1 MKPTIIRNR
10 QFFQASNHVKSKQLG
25 ATLSKD
31 LREKYGK
38 RSARVVEGDTIRVMR
53 GEFKGIDGKVT
64 QISTEKN
71 GVAEEG
77 IKREKLKGGNV
88 DIYIHTSNVM
98 ITGLNLDD
106 KWRQNRLEG
115 EAVKVTTEAPK
126 ETPKEIAK
134 EAPKEIAKEAPKK
147 EESLKLKESPKPK
160 EKLKEKSKEKPKET
174 AKGTPEPKEKASK
187 PATKKTKQTKAAN
200 QAKKETK

>member
-10 QFFQASNHVKSKQLG
+10 QFYTATNHIRSKQLG

-38 RSARVVEGDTIRVMR
+38 RNTRVVKGDTIRVMR

-64 QISTEKN
+64 QISTEKS
-71 GVAEEG
+71 GVAIEG

-106 KWRQNRLEG
+106 KWRQSRLEG
-115 EAVKVTTEAPK
+115 QKAKVATEPPK
-126 ETPKEIAK
+126 ETPKES
-134 EAPKEIAKEAPKK
+134 PKEV
-147 EESLKLKESPKPK
+147 LKPK
-160 EKLKEKSKEKPKET
+160 EVPTKEKPKEKT
-174 AKGTPEPKEKASK
+174 KETSKPKEKTSK
-187 PATKKTKQTKAAN
+187 SSTKKTKQTKAAN
-200 QAKKETK
+200 QAKKETE

>member
-10 QFFQASNHVKSKQLG
+10 QFFIATNHIRSKQLG

-38 RSARVVEGDTIRVMR
+38 RNARVVKGDTIRVMR

-64 QISTEKN
+64 QISTEKS
-71 GVAEEG
+71 GVAVEG

-106 KWRQNRLEG
+106 KWRQSRLEG
-115 EAVKVTTEAPK
+115 QKAKVATEPPK
-126 ETPKEIAK
+126 ETPKES
-134 EAPKEIAKEAPKK
+134 PKEILKPKEIPTKEKPKEKTK
-147 EESLKLKESPKPK
+147 ETPKPK
-160 EKLKEKSKEKPKET
+160 EKTSKS
-174 AKGTPEPKEKASK
+174 S
-187 PATKKTKQTKAAN
+187 TKKTKQTKAAN
-200 QAKKETK
+200 QAKKETE

>member
-10 QFFQASNHVKSKQLG
+10 QFYQASNHVRSKQLG
-25 ATLSKD
+25 ATLSKE

-38 RSARVVEGDTIRVMR
+38 RSARVVEGDTIRIMR

-71 GVAEEG
+71 GVAVEG

-115 EAVKVTTEAPK
+115 QAVKVATEAPK
-126 ETPKEIAK
+126 EVPK
-134 EAPKEIAKEAPKK
+134 EAPKEITKETSKK
-147 EESLKLKESPKPK
+147 EEPLKSKESPKPK
-160 EKLKEKSKEKPKET
+160 EKLKEKSKDI
-174 AKGTPEPKEKASK
+174 AKGTPEQKEKASK

>member
-10 QFFQASNHVKSKQLG
+10 QFFQASNHVRSKQLG
-25 ATLSKD
+25 ATLSKE

-38 RSARVVEGDTIRVMR
+38 RSARVVEGDTIRIMR

-71 GVAEEG
+71 GVAIEG

-115 EAVKVTTEAPK
+115 QAAKIATKAPKEITKETPKEITKETPKEITK

-134 EAPKEIAKEAPKK
+134 
-147 EESLKLKESPKPK
+147 
-160 EKLKEKSKEKPKET
+160 
-174 AKGTPEPKEKASK
+174 GMPEPKEKASK
-187 PATKKTKQTKAAN
+187 PTTKKTKQTKAAN

>member
-10 QFFQASNHVKSKQLG
+10 QFYTATNHIRSKQLG

-38 RSARVVEGDTIRVMR
+38 RNTRVVKGDTIRVMR

-64 QISTEKN
+64 QISTEKS
-71 GVAEEG
+71 GVAVEG

-106 KWRQNRLEG
+106 KWRQSRLEG
-115 EAVKVTTEAPK
+115 QKAKVATEPPK
-126 ETPKEIAK
+126 ETPKES
-134 EAPKEIAKEAPKK
+134 PKEVLKPKEVAT
-147 EESLKLKESPKPK
+147 KESQKSKEKSKETPKEKSKETPKPK
-160 EKLKEKSKEKPKET
+160 EKTSKS
-174 AKGTPEPKEKASK
+174 S
-187 PATKKTKQTKAAN
+187 TKKTKQTKAAN
-200 QAKKETK
+200 QAKKETE

>member
-10 QFFQASNHVKSKQLG
+10 QFYQASNHVRSKQLG
-25 ATLSKD
+25 ATLSKE

-38 RSARVVEGDTIRVMR
+38 RSARVVEGDTIRIMR

-71 GVAEEG
+71 GIAIEG

-115 EAVKVTTEAPK
+115 EAVKVATEAPK
-126 ETPKEIAK
+126 EI
-134 EAPKEIAKEAPKK
+134 PKEIAKEAPKK
-147 EESLKLKESPKPK
+147 EESPKPK

-174 AKGTPEPKEKASK
+174 AKGMPEPKEKASK
-187 PATKKTKQTKAAN
+187 PATKKTKQTKATN

>member
-10 QFFQASNHVKSKQLG
+10 QFYTATNHIRSKQLG

-38 RSARVVEGDTIRVMR
+38 RNTRVVKGDTIRVMR

-64 QISTEKN
+64 QISTEKS
-71 GVAEEG
+71 GVAIEG

-106 KWRQNRLEG
+106 KWRQSRLEG
-115 EAVKVTTEAPK
+115 QKTKVATEPSK
-126 ETPKEIAK
+126 ETPKES
-134 EAPKEIAKEAPKK
+134 PKEV
-147 EESLKLKESPKPK
+147 LKPK
-160 EKLKEKSKEKPKET
+160 EVPTKEKPKEKPKET
-174 AKGTPEPKEKASK
+174 PKPKEKTSK
-187 PATKKTKQTKAAN
+187 SSTKKTKQTKAAN
-200 QAKKETK
+200 QAKKETE

>member
-10 QFFQASNHVKSKQLG
+10 QFFQASNHVRSKQLG

-71 GVAEEG
+71 GVAVEG

-126 ETPKEIAK
+126 EIAK
-134 EAPKEIAKEAPKK
+134 EVPKK

>member
-10 QFFQASNHVKSKQLG
+10 QFYQASNHVRSKQLG

-71 GVAEEG
+71 GVAVEG

-126 ETPKEIAK
+126 ETPKEIIK
-134 EAPKEIAKEAPKK
+134 EVPKK
-147 EESLKLKESPKPK
+147 EESPKPK

-174 AKGTPEPKEKASK
+174 AKGTPAPKEKASK
-187 PATKKTKQTKAAN
+187 PTTKKTKQTKAAN

>member
-10 QFFQASNHVKSKQLG
+10 QFYQASNHVRSKQLG
-25 ATLSKD
+25 ATLSKE
-31 LREKYGK
+31 LRKKYGK
-38 RSARVVEGDTIRVMR
+38 RSARVVEGDTIRIMR

-71 GVAEEG
+71 GIAVEG

-115 EAVKVTTEAPK
+115 EAVKVVTEAPK
-126 ETPKEIAK
+126 ETPKEIMK
-134 EAPKEIAKEAPKK
+134 EVPKK
-147 EESLKLKESPKPK
+147 EEPLKLKESPKLK
-160 EKLKEKSKEKPKET
+160 GKLKEKTKET
-174 AKGTPEPKEKASK
+174 AKETPEPKKKTSK

>member
-10 QFFQASNHVKSKQLG
+10 QFFNAANHIRSKQLG
-25 ATLSKD
+25 ATLSKE

-38 RSARVVEGDTIRVMR
+38 RSTRVVKGDTIRVMR

-64 QISTEKN
+64 QISTEKS
-71 GVAEEG
+71 GVAVEG

-106 KWRQNRLEG
+106 KWRQSRLERQKTT
-115 EAVKVTTEAPK
+115 VVTETPK
-126 ETPKEIAK
+126 ETPKEVLK
-134 EAPKEIAKEAPKK
+134 PKELSTKK
-147 EESLKLKESPKPK
+147 SPKPK
-160 EKLKEKSKEKPKET
+160 EKPKEKSKETLK
-174 AKGTPEPKEKASK
+174 PKEKASK
-187 PATKKTKQTKAAN
+187 PSTKKTKQTKAAN
-200 QAKKETK
+200 QAKKETE

>member
-10 QFFQASNHVKSKQLG
+10 QFFQASNHVRSKQLG
-25 ATLSKD
+25 ATLSQD

-71 GVAEEG
+71 GVAVEG

-115 EAVKVTTEAPK
+115 EAVKVITEAPK
-126 ETPKEIAK
+126 ET
-134 EAPKEIAKEAPKK
+134 PKEIAKEAPKK

>member
-10 QFFQASNHVKSKQLG
+10 QFYQASNHVRSKQLG
-25 ATLSKD
+25 ATLSKE

-71 GVAEEG
+71 GVAVEG

-115 EAVKVTTEAPK
+115 QAVKIATEAPK
-126 ETPKEIAK
+126 ETPEEIT
-134 EAPKEIAKEAPKK
+134 KEAPKK
-147 EESLKLKESPKPK
+147 EKSLKP
-160 EKLKEKSKEKPKET
+160 KEKSKEI

-187 PATKKTKQTKAAN
+187 PTTKKTKQTKAAN

>member
-10 QFFQASNHVKSKQLG
+10 QFLKATNHIRSKQIG
-25 ATLSKD
+25 ATLSKE

-64 QISTEKN
+64 QISTEN
-71 GVAEEG
+71 GVAIEG

-88 DIYIHTSNVM
+88 DIYIHASNVM

-115 EAVKVTTEAPK
+115 QKTKVPTEIPK
-126 ETPKEIAK
+126 EEQ
-134 EAPKEIAKEAPKK
+134 KK
-147 EESLKLKESPKPK
+147 EPKLEEKPK
-160 EKLKEKSKEKPKET
+160 EKTKVKSKET
-174 AKGTPEPKEKASK
+174 TRKAFTSK
-187 PATKKTKQTKAAN
+187 KRSQPSSKKTKQSKATK
-200 QAKKETK
+200 QAKEETKW